1 MKFENGSCKIYDRN
15 GILLGTGL
23 LVDKLYY
30 LRYESVTQA
39 CVSVANEPEVKNKT
53 DLWHQRLGHLNENQ
67 LREMASQVLVKGVK
81 IPKCTKISFCERC
94 VEGKMSKIPYKSVGE
109 IRSVKRLQ
117 CVHSDVC
124 GPMPT
129 KSIGGSRYFVTFVD
143 DYSRCCSVYFMENK
157 SEVFSKFKEFELITT
172 NACGCS
178 IGTLQTDNGGE
189 YLSKEFDIYLQSRGI
204 HHELSAPYSPAQNG
218 VAERFNRTLMESAR
232 TMMAQA
238 GLSEHYW
245 AEAVATAAYLRNRVP
260 TRSLKKTTPYE
271 KWYGRK
277 PDLSHIRVFGCM
289 CYAYIPD
296 TNRKGKLSKK
306 ADKRCCIGYSLQT
319 KGYRLFDEGTSKVL
333 VRRDVIFNEVDFQ
346 YNSGTVEVTNGE
358 TTNGQEQVVIPEDKE
373 EPIEPPEQVNP
384 EGDQYRYPRRH
395 RSAPV
400 RYGIDEYVDAAFL
413 GADQMEE
420 PKSIEEALKS
430 KEWKGAADSEYQ
442 SLMENETWK
451 LVKVPSG

>member
-1 MKFENGSCKIYDRN
+1 M
-15 GILLGTGL
+15 
-23 LVDKLYY
+23 
-30 LRYESVTQA
+30 
-39 CVSVANEPEVKNKT
+39 
-53 DLWHQRLGHLNENQ
+53 
-67 LREMASQVLVKGVK
+67 
-81 IPKCTKISFCERC
+81 
-94 VEGKMSKIPYKSVGE
+94 
-109 IRSVKRLQ
+109 
-117 CVHSDVC
+117 
-124 GPMPT
+124 
-129 KSIGGSRYFVTFVD
+129 
-143 DYSRCCSVYFMENK
+143 
-157 SEVFSKFKEFELITT
+157 
-172 NACGCS
+172 CGCS
-178 IGTLQTDNGGE
+178 IGTLRTDNGGE
-189 YLSKEFDIYLQSRGI
+189 YLSKEFDTYLQSRGI
-204 HHELSAPYSPAQNG
+204 RHELSAPYSPAQNG
-218 VAERFNRTLMESAR
+218 VTERFNRTLMKSAR

-306 ADKRCCIGYSLQT
+306 ADKRRFIGYSLQT

-333 VRRDVIFNEVDFQ
+333 VRQDVIFNEVDFQ

-395 RSAPV
+395 RSAPI

-413 GADQMEE
+413 GAGQMEE

-451 LVKVPSG
+451 LVKVPSGRKPVECKWIFKTKCTNDGKVEHYKARLVAKGYT